1 MHRDCTRSLPPV
13 HSLSG
18 FAGLEEY
25 NHETNINGSLAD
37 SHLFVGH
44 GGPGHLSSGGAE
56 YWREI
61 SSTFTGAAVR
71 AALRAGVG
79 CDLPVDH
86 VVPLGSRLADQ
97 FPGGSWSHRGSAGVG
112 IDSDEDTPRHCGATA
127 FHRLPG
133 PIWIHLAHHFRPH
146 ARTVTHLLAEMALS
160 GRAVVCIPR
169 RTGRAVHLSTTTCPG
184 APGWWGVQS
193 PTTSPA

>member
-25 NHETNINGSLAD
+25 NHDTNINGSLAD

-44 GGPGHLSSGGAE
+44 GGPGHLPSGGAE

-61 SSTFTGAAVR
+61 SSTSTGAAVR

-86 VVPLGSRLADQ
+86 VTISECDGISVYQVAHDLR
-97 FPGGSWSHRGSAGVG
+97 RREVKSASEGML
-112 IDSDEDTPRHCGATA
+112 TMR
-127 FHRLPG
+127 
-133 PIWIHLAHHFRPH
+133 WIHDTIHSHD
-146 ARTVTHLLAEMALS
+146 S
-160 GRAVVCIPR
+160 N
-169 RTGRAVHLSTTTCPG
+169 
-184 APGWWGVQS
+184 
-193 PTTSPA
+193 